1 MAKKAKKRTD
11 GRREG
16 KYTFGTKRYSI
27 YGETKAER
35 DAKWELKKAELIE
48 RAEKEGNEEYK
59 KAKDMTIVEYMR
71 QYVGNKFKI
80 GKIKAASIRSY
91 NKLIT
96 SMSKQL
102 VRDGIAF
109 GSIPLV
115 DIEKQ
120 DIIDLI
126 IGLREE
132 LSTRTTNDCISLLKK
147 ALRTAYE
154 DDVIRKNPSKT
165 IERLPKD
172 PEEDEARDTIHRML
186 TADEVD
192 RFLEEAK
199 ESWYY
204 NLFVVMLYTGMR
216 VGEASAFSLGDI
228 HGDEVFVHRTVVRTD
243 KGYEVMNW
251 TKTDAGT
258 RTLPLQPQ
266 AQEAINRQR
275 QIEELL
281 RTDRIVDL
289 EKPIFRMPKGGVIRP
304 DRVNTE
310 ILRICKKAGVEKF
323 TNHAF
328 RATYI
333 SILVNSGLPLT
344 DVLALSGHNDI
355 KMTEHYA
362 HNEKDQ
368 TKARLF
374 SVDFRRRDKSLSSDL
389 SSEMKKALV

>member
-1 MAKKAKKRTD
+1 M
-11 GRREG
+11 
-16 KYTFGTKRYSI
+16 
-27 YGETKAER
+27 
-35 DAKWELKKAELIE
+35 
-48 RAEKEGNEEYK
+48 
-59 KAKDMTIVEYMR
+59 
-71 QYVGNKFKI
+71 
-80 GKIKAASIRSY
+80 
-91 NKLIT
+91 
-96 SMSKQL
+96 
-102 VRDGIAF
+102 
-109 GSIPLV
+109 
-115 DIEKQ
+115 
-120 DIIDLI
+120 
-126 IGLREE
+126 
-132 LSTRTTNDCISLLKK
+132 
-147 ALRTAYE
+147 
-154 DDVIRKNPSKT
+154 
-165 IERLPKD
+165 
-172 PEEDEARDTIHRML
+172 
-186 TADEVD
+186 
-192 RFLEEAK
+192 
-199 ESWYY
+199 
-204 NLFVVMLYTGMR
+204 
-216 VGEASAFSLGDI
+216 GDI

>member
-1 MAKKAKKRTD
+1 MAKKAKKRED

-27 YGETKAER
+27 YGETKAIR

-48 RAEKEGNEEYK
+48 QAEKEGNEHYK
-59 KAKDMTIVEYMR
+59 RVKDMTIAEYMR
-71 QYVGNKFKI
+71 LFVDNKYKI
-80 GKIKAASIRSY
+80 GKIKAGSIRSY
-91 NKLIT
+91 NKLIA
-96 SMSKQL
+96 SMSKQR
-102 VRDGIAF
+102 VRDDTNF

-115 DIEKQ
+115 EIEKQ
-120 DIIDLI
+120 DIIDLVI
-126 IGLREE
+126 ALREE

-154 DDVIRKNPSKT
+154 DEVIKKNPSKT

-172 PEEDEARDTIHRML
+172 PEENEARDTIHRML
-186 TADEVD
+186 TAEEVD
-192 RFLEEAK
+192 RFLAEA
-199 ESWYY
+199 EGSWYY
-204 NLFVVMLYTGMR
+204 NLYIVMLYTGMR
-216 VGEASAFSLGDI
+216 VGEASAFSIGDL
-228 HGDEVFVHRTVVRTD
+228 HNDEVNVHRTVVRTD
-243 KGYEVMNW
+243 NGYEVMNW

-266 AQEAINRQR
+266 AIEAINRQR
-275 QIEELL
+275 KIEELL
-281 RTDRIVDL
+281 RHDRVVDI
-289 EKPIFRMPKGGVIRP
+289 EQPIFRMPKGGVIRP
-304 DRVNTE
+304 DRVNTD
-310 ILRICKKAGVEKF
+310 ILRICERAGIEKF

-368 TKARLF
+368 TKARLY
-374 SVDFRRRDKSLSSDL
+374 SVDFRRRGKSVSSDL
-389 SSEMKKALV
+389 SSEIKKAFV